1 MSDSTAEA
9 CVVEAITTT
18 LQQGYHILDRTVLSD
33 LAYALYLIMREDDN
47 ADTREGSQTAVNTAG
62 V

>member
-18 LQQGYHILDRTVLSD
+18 LQQGYYCLDRTVLSD
-33 LAYALYLIMREDDN
+33 LAYALYLIMREDDHDGTGDGSTVR
-47 ADTREGSQTAVNTAG
+47 ADPDRV
-62 V
+62 

>member
-18 LQQGYHILDRTVLSD
+18 LQQGYYCLDRTVLSD
-33 LAYALYLIMREDDN
+33 LAYALYLIMREDDAGDAGGGSEVT
-47 ADTREGSQTAVNTAG
+47 ADT
-62 V
+62 